1 MISSRYLD
9 AFLNPA
15 RPSLHRALL
24 KRIVPLWLL
33 LSAIVGL
40 SAYLVESS
48 RMEHYLFS
56 LSIDA
61 IDRFE
66 QTAPPGVWNEPR
78 PELEA
83 RLQNLLAQTPFIGV
97 RMYGADRASR
107 IESWRNRESG
117 LALEPRQ
124 FPVPGSYQQNTRRIG
139 ERIYVQ
145 TLLPLLDDHKVLR
158 GYFQGIYLVPPS
170 TALAIRDRIRGA
182 LIEVLLSIGLCTL
195 AIYPVIVTL
204 NRDAVRLS
212 HNLLASNVELM
223 RVLGSAIAKRDSDTD
238 SHNYRVTLY
247 AVEQAESLGLP
258 PQQIIALMAGAFLH
272 DVGKIGIPDHIL
284 LKPAALT
291 AEEFSQMREH
301 VPIGLQIIGEVKWL
315 ELAEEVVAC
324 HHERYDGSGYPR
336 GLAGED
342 IPYNARLFAIIDVF
356 DALTSVRP
364 YKEAYA
370 LEHVLDM
377 MRAERGSH
385 FDPQLLDHFTERAGS
400 LYARYHNADTAHLK
414 HHLAMSLA
422 KYFRQP
428 AGG

>member
-1 MISSRYLD
+1 VISSRYLD
-9 AFLNPA
+9 TFLNPA

-56 LSIDA
+56 LSIDV
-61 IDRFE
+61 IDRFA
-66 QTAPPGVWNEPR
+66 QTAPPGVWNEPK

-97 RMYGADRASR
+97 RLYGADRTSR
-107 IESWRNRESG
+107 IESWRNREPG

-124 FPVPGSYQQNTRRIG
+124 FPTPGSYQQSTRRIG
-139 ERIYVQ
+139 DRIYVQ
-145 TLLPLLDDHKVLR
+145 TLLPLVDGRNVLR
-158 GYFQGIYLVPPS
+158 GYFQGIYLVPQP

-195 AIYPVIVTL
+195 AIYPVIVSL
-204 NRDAVRLS
+204 NRDTVRLS

-247 AVEQAESLGLP
+247 AVEQAESLALP
-258 PQQIIALMAGAFLH
+258 KQQIIALMAGAFLH

-291 AEEFSQMREH
+291 DEEFSQMREH

-336 GLAGED
+336 GLAGEA

-356 DALTSVRP
+356 DALTSARP
-364 YKEAYA
+364 YKEAYP
-370 LEHVLDM
+370 LERALDM
-377 MRAERGSH
+377 MQAERGSH
-385 FDPQLLDHFTERAGS
+385 FDPLLLDHFIERAPG
-400 LYARYHNADTAHLK
+400 LYARYHKADTAHLK

-422 KYFRQP
+422 KYFHQP
-428 AGG
+428 TGG